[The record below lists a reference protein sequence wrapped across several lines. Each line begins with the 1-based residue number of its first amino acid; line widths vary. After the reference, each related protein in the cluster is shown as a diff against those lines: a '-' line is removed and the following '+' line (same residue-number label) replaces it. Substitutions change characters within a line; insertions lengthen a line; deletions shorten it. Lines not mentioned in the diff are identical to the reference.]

1 MASLYN
7 RLLDQ
12 LLLPPLVKRMEYVL
26 ADAIARQDSKA
37 AYDALRIYLLLNL
50 DKDHEDKYNAAE
62 IQSWVINDLG
72 NSDSVAGF
80 GGRAAVLTHIE
91 ALFDGS
97 RVVHSPYEKDEALI
111 RRARAFLDGHTSTE
125 RIYARALAVMES
137 EAPQEFTLVRAVGAD
152 AERCLCVATARRWIG
167 ACRVF
172 LPVKVTGSCSTND
185 YRNLWRRR
193 TMAG

>member
-1 MASLYN
+1 ASLYN

-97 RVVHSPYEKDEALI
+97 RVVHSPYEKNEALI
-111 RRARAFLDGHTSTE
+111 RQARAF
-125 RIYARALAVMES
+125 
-137 EAPQEFTLVRAVGAD
+137 
-152 AERCLCVATARRWIG
+152 
-167 ACRVF
+167 
-172 LPVKVTGSCSTND
+172 
-185 YRNLWRRR
+185 
-193 TMAG
+193 

>member
-111 RRARAFLDGHTSTE
+111 RRRGHSSTVTPVPSVSTRGRWRQWRA
-125 RIYARALAVMES
+125 
-137 EAPQEFTLVRAVGAD
+137 
-152 AERCLCVATARRWIG
+152 
-167 ACRVF
+167 
-172 LPVKVTGSCSTND
+172 K
-185 YRNLWRRR
+185 RRR
-193 TMAG
+193 SSRWYAPSARMRNGLCA

>member
-1 MASLYN
+1 MGSALPPAAPRRAPAGTGAGIPVVAGMQTSQQTNGDYMNEISARATRLDGEVKAYTGKPAMAPVPALLDSARELSARPELDPDAPPLTRRYGLYSVPPVTDSVASLYN

-80 GGRAAVLTHIE
+80 GGR
-91 ALFDGS
+91 
-97 RVVHSPYEKDEALI
+97 
-111 RRARAFLDGHTSTE
+111 RRADAYRS
-125 RIYARALAVMES
+125 AV
-137 EAPQEFTLVRAVGAD
+137 
-152 AERCLCVATARRWIG
+152 
-167 ACRVF
+167 
-172 LPVKVTGSCSTND
+172 
-185 YRNLWRRR
+185 
-193 TMAG
+193 

>member
-1 MASLYN
+1 PDAPPLTWRYGLYSVPPVTDSVASLYN

-111 RRARAFLDGHTSTE
+111 RQARAFLDGHTSTE
-125 RIYARALAVMES
+125 RIYARALAAMES
-137 EAPQEFTLVRAVGAD
+137 EAPQEFTLVRA
-152 AERCLCVATARRWIG
+152 
-167 ACRVF
+167 
-172 LPVKVTGSCSTND
+172 
-185 YRNLWRRR
+185 
-193 TMAG
+193 